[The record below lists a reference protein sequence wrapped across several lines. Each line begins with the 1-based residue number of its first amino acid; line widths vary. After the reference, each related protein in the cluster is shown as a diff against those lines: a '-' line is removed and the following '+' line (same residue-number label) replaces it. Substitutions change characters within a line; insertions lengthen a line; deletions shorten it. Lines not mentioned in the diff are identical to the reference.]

1 MAAINW
7 VCSSCAKH
15 FSRRYTANRHD
26 RNLHEG
32 KGNIVSI
39 LDYVVGRMS
48 GQFQSKNPLESRRD
62 KQNGL
67 LFGSKTANNNFGP
80 KVIADSMNGASGCQN
95 VIPRQPTN
103 TNSTHDSD
111 KKGSPYPH
119 LWDFSLLPTKPDK
132 TADEPRLDIYKQATA
147 KLAEIEQ
154 LLRPF
159 TPPDFVR
166 NVITQLTEICNATGN
181 YDILDEA

>member
-1 MAAINW
+1 
-7 VCSSCAKH
+7 
-15 FSRRYTANRHD
+15 
-26 RNLHEG
+26 
-32 KGNIVSI
+32 
-39 LDYVVGRMS
+39 
-48 GQFQSKNPLESRRD
+48 
-62 KQNGL
+62 
-67 LFGSKTANNNFGP
+67 
-80 KVIADSMNGASGCQN
+80 

-119 LWDFSLLPTKPDK
+119 VWDFSLLPTKPDK

-159 TPPDFVR
+159 TTPDFVR
-166 NVITQLTEICNATGN
+166 SVITRLTEICNATGN
-181 YDILDEA
+181 YDILDEALERHRNNVRRLNM